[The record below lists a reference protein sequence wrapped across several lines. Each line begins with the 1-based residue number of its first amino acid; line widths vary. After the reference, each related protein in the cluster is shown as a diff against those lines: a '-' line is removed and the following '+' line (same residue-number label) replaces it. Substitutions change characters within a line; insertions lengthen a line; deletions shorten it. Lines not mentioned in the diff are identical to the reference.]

1 MHNTIPRK
9 VNSATIGLA
18 LMASASLIVP
28 IVDGIAK
35 LLGETLSPLLVAWA
49 RYAAATL
56 VVLPIALAARGRRVF
71 PRQGI
76 TMQFLR
82 TLCLVFAMTL
92 FFVSLQWTTLA
103 AAIAAYFSGPIV
115 AMLLSVLFLNERLT
129 IAKGTSL
136 VLAVFGALIVLQP
149 FGGGSLGA
157 GIALLAGCFHGVYL
171 VVTKL
176 SASRSDSLQ
185 TLCFQCLVGTLLLSP
200 QAALTF
206 EVPSVDLLWLILS
219 MGAISALA
227 HFLTIQ
233 AFRYAE
239 ASSLSPLV
247 YLELVGAIAFG
258 AAVFGD
264 LPGPATLIGG
274 TLIALSGLMLHRSE
288 TARD

>member
-9 VNSATIGLA
+9 VNSSTIGLA

-28 IVDGIAK
+28 TVDGIAK

-56 VVLPIALAARGRRVF
+56 VVLPIAVAMRGRRIL
-71 PRQGI
+71 PRQGLA
-76 TMQFLR
+76 MQFLR
-82 TLCLVFAMTL
+82 TLCLVIAMTL

-103 AAIAAYFSGPIV
+103 SAIAAYFSGPIV

-157 GIALLAGCFHGVYL
+157 GIALLAGCLHGVYL
-171 VVTKL
+171 VVTRL
-176 SASRSDSLQ
+176 SASRSVSLQ

-206 EVPSVDLLWLILS
+206 EIPPVDLLWLILS

-274 TLIALSGLMLHRSE
+274 TLIALSGLVLHRSE

>member
-1 MHNTIPRK
+1 MQNSISRK
-9 VNSATIGLA
+9 ASSATVGLA
-18 LMASASLIVP
+18 LMAAASLIVP

-35 LLGETLSPLLVAWA
+35 LLGERLSPLLVAWA

-56 VVLPIALAARGRRVF
+56 VVLPFAFAARGRRIF
-71 PRQGI
+71 PRQGLA
-76 TMQFLR
+76 MQVLR
-82 TLCLVFAMTL
+82 TLCLVIAMTL

-103 AAIAAYFSGPIV
+103 SAIAAYFSGPIV
-115 AMLLSVLFLNERLT
+115 AMLLSVLFLNEQLT
-129 IAKGTSL
+129 IAKSASL

-157 GIALLAGCFHGVYL
+157 GIALFAGCFHGVYL
-171 VVTKL
+171 FVTKL
-176 SASRSDSLQ
+176 SAARSDSLQ
-185 TLCFQCLVGTLLLSP
+185 TPCFQCLVGTLLLSP

-206 EVPSVDLLWLILS
+206 EIPPADLLWLILS
-219 MGAISALA
+219 MGAVSALA

-233 AFRYAE
+233 AFRHAE

-264 LPGPATLIGG
+264 RPGPATLIGG
-274 TLIALSGLMLHRSE
+274 TLIALSGLVLQRSQ
-288 TARD
+288 AAKD

>member
-1 MHNTIPRK
+1 MHNTTPHK

-18 LMASASLIVP
+18 LMAAASLIVP

-56 VVLPIALAARGRRVF
+56 VVLPAAFAARGRRVF
-71 PRQGI
+71 PRQGLA
-76 TMQFLR
+76 MQFLR
-82 TLCLVFAMTL
+82 TLCLVIAMTL

-103 AAIAAYFSGPIV
+103 SAIAAYFSGPIV
-115 AMLLSVLFLNERLT
+115 AMLLSVLFLNERLSV
-129 IAKGTSL
+129 AKGASL
-136 VLAVFGALIVLQP
+136 ALAVIGALIVLQP

-157 GIALLAGCFHGVYL
+157 GVALLAGCFHGVYL
-171 VVTKL
+171 VFTKL

-206 EVPSVDLLWLILS
+206 EIPHVDLLWLILS

-247 YLELVGAIAFG
+247 YLEIVGAIAFG
-258 AAVFGD
+258 AAVFGN

-274 TLIALSGLMLHRSE
+274 TLIALSGLVLQRFQTE
-288 TARD
+288 TD

>member
-1 MHNTIPRK
+1 MHNTIPRQA
-9 VNSATIGLA
+9 NSATIGLA

-56 VVLPIALAARGRRVF
+56 VVLPIAVAMRGRRIL
-71 PRQGI
+71 PRLGLA
-76 TMQFLR
+76 MQFLR
-82 TLCLVFAMTL
+82 TLCLVIAMTL

-103 AAIAAYFSGPIV
+103 SAIAAYFSGPIV

-274 TLIALSGLMLHRSE
+274 TLIALSGLVLHRSE
-288 TARD
+288 TARN